1 MMHAWWSGTRLVWQ
15 RGLAENVRS
24 RTFKI
29 VTPLMLVLSA
39 AAVLLPQLLTGG
51 PTTYTLATVGKP
63 PAALVATL
71 DAAATKGDFTVH
83 YAPQASP
90 QDVRGAV
97 RSGDATVGYADD
109 TLYADPST
117 RGTGTFPVVVAQAV
131 VTLQV
136 ADHLSAAGLTRQQI
150 ADLQSIQPPRQ
161 VAVTQAADEKRL
173 AVGFAVG
180 ICLYL
185 ALAFG
190 GSAIA
195 TAVAQEKTSRI
206 SEVLLVVLRP
216 SQILVGTVL
225 AVGTVTLAQILVL
238 ATPVVVAMRVRDD
251 LGLPAVA
258 AGDIALGLAWFVIG
272 FALYAFLY
280 AACGALV
287 SKVSEVSTAVMP
299 IVLVMVAAYLA
310 SILVVAQDPSSPW
323 SLLIAVFPLTAPIG
337 MPFLWASG
345 EAGAAVLVLAMV
357 LAVLAAAGMIWLGST
372 MYRRALLITDRRV
385 GIREAIQGNP

>member
-1 MMHAWWSGTRLVWQ
+1 V
-15 RGLAENVRS
+15 V
-24 RTFKI
+24 
-29 VTPLMLVLSA
+29 
-39 AAVLLPQLLTGG
+39 
-51 PTTYTLATVGKP
+51 
-63 PAALVATL
+63 PAA
-71 DAAATKGDFTVH
+71 D
-83 YAPQASP
+83 Q
-90 QDVRGAV
+90 
-97 RSGDATVGYADD
+97 
-109 TLYADPST
+109 T
-117 RGTGTFPVVVAQAV
+117 RA
-131 VTLQV
+131 
-136 ADHLSAAGLTRQQI
+136 
-150 ADLQSIQPPRQ
+150 
-161 VAVTQAADEKRL
+161 

-216 SQILVGTVL
+216 SQVLVGTVL

-238 ATPVVVAMRVRDD
+238 ATPVLIALRVSDHPV
-251 LGLPAVA
+251 LPGVA
-258 AGDIALGLAWFVIG
+258 AGDIALGVAWFVIG

-287 SKVSEVSTAVMP
+287 GKVSEVSTAVMP

-310 SILVVAQDPSSPW
+310 SILLVAQDPTSPW
-323 SLLIAVFPLTAPIG
+323 ALVVAVFPLTAPIG

-345 EAGAAVLVLAMV
+345 EASIAVLVLAMV
-357 LAVLAAAGMIWLGST
+357 LAVLTAGGMIWLGST

-385 GIREAIQGNP
+385 SLREVIARATPSRA